1 MANSKIKTLQRKAVF
16 SSLSS
21 PAELK
26 ECIGRLAFVQ
36 ADPIK
41 APAAAQDL
49 ILRQRVDSYRVGDL
63 ERLYPN
69 LDIEEDFL
77 YAYGFLSREL
87 WALMHPR
94 NKKGLSKLEKNV
106 LAVVRESGQMHPRD
120 LESHFGSER
129 VVNAWGGYSK
139 ATKKALED
147 LHYRGLLRIAR
158 REKGIRVY
166 EAANE
171 VAFQNIDAPEKARK
185 LVMVVSKIFQPL
197 PFKSLKET
205 MARVRQALAEAC
217 NTDLAIA
224 ELLRAGELCQ
234 EDVDGVS
241 YIFCPEL
248 EEGEQEVSR
257 SVRFLAP
264 FDPIVWDRRRFE
276 QFWGWAYRFEAYTPV
291 AKRERGYYALP
302 LLWGDSIIGWVN
314 ASVENGRLIVEPGFV
329 GKRPREAAFRA
340 EWDLEIDR
348 FERFLKLKK

>member
-1 MANSKIKTLQRKAVF
+1 MSKIQNLQRMAVF
-16 SSLSS
+16 HSLSS
-21 PAELK
+21 PTGLK
-26 ECIGRLAFVQ
+26 DCLKRAAFVQ

-49 ILRQRVDSYRVGDL
+49 ILRHRVESYQVGDL
-63 ERLYPN
+63 ERLYPS

-77 YAYGFLSREL
+77 YAYGFLSRDV

-94 NKKGLSKLEKNV
+94 NRKGLSKLEKNV
-106 LAVVRESGQMHPRD
+106 LAAVRESGQIHPRE
-120 LESHFGSER
+120 LEAKFGAER

-166 EAANE
+166 ELANE
-171 VAFQNIDAPEKARK
+171 SAFEQIQKAEKAQK
-185 LVMVVSKIFQPL
+185 LVMVLTKIFQPV

-205 MARVRQALAEAC
+205 LARVRQSLAEPC

-224 ELLRAGELCQ
+224 ELLRTGELHQ
-234 EDVDGVS
+234 EIIDGVN
-241 YIFCPEL
+241 YIWCSDLSGAEPE
-248 EEGEQEVSR
+248 SPR

-264 FDPIVWDRRRFE
+264 FDPVVWDRRRFE
-276 QFWGWAYRFEAYTPV
+276 HLWQWAYRFEAYTPV

-302 LLWGDSIIGWVN
+302 LLWGDAVIGWVN
-314 ASVENGRLIVEPGFV
+314 ASVAGGRLIAEPGFV

-340 EWDLEIDR
+340 AWDLEHAR
-348 FERFLKLKK
+348 FESFLKLTK